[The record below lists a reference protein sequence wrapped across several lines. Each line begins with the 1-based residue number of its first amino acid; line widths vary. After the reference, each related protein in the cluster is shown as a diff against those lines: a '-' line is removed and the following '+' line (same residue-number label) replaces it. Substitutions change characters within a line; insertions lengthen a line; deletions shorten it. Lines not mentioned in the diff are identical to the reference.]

1 MNALNDPS
9 VIQALYK
16 ASCAGVKIKL
26 LVRGICA
33 LRPGVKGVSE
43 NIKVYS
49 VVGRFL
55 EHSRV
60 YVFGSGRDRQVFIS
74 SADWMPRN
82 LYHRVEVAV
91 PVLDASLK
99 SRVVRETLDYY
110 FKDNQFAW
118 LLQSSGRYKRRKTT
132 RKPVSAQA
140 VLMKELSD

>member
-1 MNALNDPS
+1 
-9 VIQALYK
+9 
-16 ASCAGVKIKL
+16 
-26 LVRGICA
+26 
-33 LRPGVKGVSE
+33 
-43 NIKVYS
+43 
-49 VVGRFL
+49 
-55 EHSRV
+55 V